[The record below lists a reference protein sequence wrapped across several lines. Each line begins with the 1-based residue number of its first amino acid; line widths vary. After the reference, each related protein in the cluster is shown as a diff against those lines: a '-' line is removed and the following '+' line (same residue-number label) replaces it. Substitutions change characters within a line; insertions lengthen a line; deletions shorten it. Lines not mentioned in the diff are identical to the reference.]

1 MFKNY
6 YITNSI
12 KMPELSKL
20 TKAQLIDIIQQ
31 QEENKFDELK
41 EAFGLPYQTDEEW
54 IDYIK
59 RTQDRIN
66 KFIEK
71 EQGSLF

>member
-41 EAFGLPYQTDEEW
+41 EALGLPYQTDEEW
-54 IDYIK
+54 IEFIK
-59 RTQDRIN
+59 GLIDKNN
-66 KFIEK
+66 KHLERK
-71 EQGSLF
+71 WY

>member
-1 MFKNY
+1 
-6 YITNSI
+6 
-12 KMPELSKL
+12 MPELSKL

-41 EAFGLPYQTDEEW
+41 EALGLPYQTDEEW

>member
-6 YITNSI
+6 YIINSI

>member
-1 MFKNY
+1 
-6 YITNSI
+6 
-12 KMPELSKL
+12 MPELSKL